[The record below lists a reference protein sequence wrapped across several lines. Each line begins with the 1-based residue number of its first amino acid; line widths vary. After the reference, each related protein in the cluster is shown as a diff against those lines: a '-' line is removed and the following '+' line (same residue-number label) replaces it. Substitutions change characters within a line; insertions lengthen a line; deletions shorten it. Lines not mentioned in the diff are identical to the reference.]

1 MLLRQAELEA
11 IAEGRMTLALRR
23 WRRPTVRTGG
33 TLLTAIGQL
42 AIISVERMK
51 AITPQDASAAG
62 FATPE
67 AAHDSLGDRE
77 GDLYR
82 IALRLIGPDPRIA
95 LQQADALDAAER
107 AAIAARLARLDAAQ
121 AYPWTAQTLAAIA
134 DNPERPARELAR
146 LLGRERD
153 ALKADIRKLKALG
166 LTVSLE
172 TGYRLSPRGR
182 TYLAKTE

>member
-1 MLLRQAELEA
+1 MLLRRDELEA
-11 IAEGRMTLALRR
+11 IAEGRVTVALRR

-42 AIISVERMK
+42 SIISVECID
-51 AITPQDASAAG
+51 AITLQDARAAG
-62 FATPE
+62 FATLE
-67 AAHDSLGDRE
+67 AAHAALGDRE
-77 GDLYR
+77 GVLYR

-95 LQQADALDAAER
+95 LQQGDTLDAIER
-107 AAIAARLARLDAAQ
+107 AEITARLARLDAAQ
-121 AYPWTAQTLAAIA
+121 VYPWTAQTLTVIA

-182 TYLAKTE
+182 AYLDKTG